1 METFVTRAV
10 FDSNVV
16 VGGVIWRGE
25 SHLCLVAM
33 ARRRVRVFTSAWILE
48 EVRRSVHKLEELVR
62 TPRDPWP
69 SVNWFCSTARL
80 VVPAPTGKKR
90 SRDSKD
96 DPILGTALASGVKM
110 IVTFDEDL
118 LVLERPFGI
127 ERVRPGKF
135 LQSMI

>member
-1 METFVTRAV
+1 MIRAV

-16 VGGVIWRGE
+16 IGGVIWRGE

-33 ARRRVRVFTSAWILE
+33 ARRRVSVFTSAWILE
-48 EVRRSVHKLEELVR
+48 EVRRSVRKLEELGR

-69 SVNWFCSTARL
+69 SVNWFCYTARM
-80 VVPAPTGKKR
+80 VEPAPTGKQR
-90 SRDSKD
+90 SRDPKD
-96 DPILGTALASGVKM
+96 DPILGTALASGVKT

-127 ERVRPGKF
+127 EIARPARF
-135 LQSMI
+135 LQSVT